1 MEEQQ
6 PGLRYRLDVLPPGR
20 AAASSAPVGCHGE
33 YEWLICSSAH
43 DNGLD
48 CTDSPSL

>member
-6 PGLRYRLDVLPPGR
+6 PGLRYTLDVQPPGR
-20 AAASSAPVGCHGE
+20 AAASSVSVGCHGE
-33 YEWLICSSAH
+33 YEWLICSSER